1 MASEAPA
8 PPPSRRIWAIDAT
21 RGAALAGMAI
31 YHLSWD
37 LAYFGVAP
45 RTLPADPPMRLF
57 SHGVASAFLLLV
69 GVSLA
74 LAHASGINWRGY
86 WRRLAIVAGAA
97 ALVTLATRAF
107 APDEAITFGILH
119 CVALASLMAL
129 PLLNAPPWAALI
141 AAALTFAAPLL
152 PASALFDSPA
162 MVWLGL
168 SRWIPATLD
177 WRPLFPW
184 SGFVF
189 LGLGATRAAYP
200 RLDALPALQWRP
212 RGAPARALAWAGR
225 HSLAIYLA
233 HQPILFGAL
242 FAWSSLT
249 GFSERRAE
257 QAFGETCQSE
267 CREGGGE
274 TRICATACRCVVY
287 GLQNEGLAVAFT
299 SRPLSNG
306 QRDSYSRIVR
316 ACIAAK

>member
-8 PPPSRRIWAIDAT
+8 PAPRRRIWAIDAA
-21 RGAALAGMAI
+21 RGAALVGMAI

-37 LAYFGVAP
+37 FAYFGIAP
-45 RTLPADPPMRLF
+45 RSLPADPPMRLF
-57 SHGVASAFLLLV
+57 SHGVAGAFLLLV

-74 LAHASGINWRGY
+74 LAHASGINWRGF

-119 CVALASLMAL
+119 CIALASLLAL

-152 PASALFDSPA
+152 PAGALFDSPA
-162 MVWLGL
+162 LVWLGL

-184 SGFVF
+184 AGFVF
-189 LGLGATRAAYP
+189 VGLAAARAACP
-200 RLDALPALQWRP
+200 RLAVSPALQWRP
-212 RGAPARALAWAGR
+212 RAALARALAWAGR

-242 FAWSSLT
+242 FALS
-249 GFSERRAE
+249 
-257 QAFGETCQSE
+257 
-267 CREGGGE
+267 
-274 TRICATACRCVVY
+274 
-287 GLQNEGLAVAFT
+287 
-299 SRPLSNG
+299 SRP
-306 QRDSYSRIVR
+306 
-316 ACIAAK
+316 